1 MKIRKSKLNALIK
14 EEYEMYLLEER
25 LLQEAINEGIAG
37 EVFKYVKDK
46 FVNGVQK
53 LSDLGRGDSAI
64 QKAMKDFIFAYSNM
78 MSFNV
83 KNQDKFFHCVA
94 NNMATQRG
102 WSGKAFAIVFSE
114 LREITDLIKPSKST
128 WKEKFDDRKGD
139 LEANALGRDSV
150 GDASK
155 LSGKFPDN
163 FSVEYKKAIDACKS
177 TLPPCAEFG
186 YEDKKGKSVA
196 RYDGDFEAC
205 GGYIRK

>member
-1 MKIRKSKLNALIK
+1 MKIRKSRLKILIK

-25 LLQEAINEGIAG
+25 IFQDAINEGIARDAL
-37 EVFKYVKDK
+37 VFLKDK
-46 FVNGVQK
+46 FVDGVEK
-53 LSDLGRGDSAI
+53 LGDIGGGNLAV
-64 QKAMKDFIFAYSNM
+64 QKAMKDFIFAYSSM

-114 LREITDLIKPSKST
+114 LREITDLIKPTGLT
-128 WKEKFDDRKGD
+128 WKEKFDDRRDD

-150 GDASK
+150 GDASNV
-155 LSGKFPDN
+155 SGEYPDN
-163 FSVEYKKAIDACKS
+163 FSEEYKKAIDACKS
-177 TLPPCAEFG
+177 TLPACAEFG
-186 YEDKKGKSVA
+186 YEDEKGKSVA
-196 RYDGDFEAC
+196 KYDGDFTAC